1 MFEKYDVEE
10 DNKECIREIEDQI
23 SYNSS
28 IKEVLGKMSTK
39 FENWYKITTPAERIP
54 KSTTFSNVTTSLPLA
69 LQCSV
74 FDGTA
79 ERDIFPFFIYKFENC
94 ISCKLI

>member
-1 MFEKYDVEE
+1 MKNETQTIWTEIVLIHKSIYDVFEKYDVEE

-39 FENWYKITTPAERIP
+39 FEN
-54 KSTTFSNVTTSLPLA
+54 
-69 LQCSV
+69 
-74 FDGTA
+74 
-79 ERDIFPFFIYKFENC
+79 
-94 ISCKLI
+94 